1 MPQVPLATRLQVYG
15 ISPAA
20 VQLTDLDVPSG
31 QQVILKSDD
40 AKLSKQ
46 TVKLVPKSID
56 DVKRWVGIADSA
68 FSLPSQP
75 HLQPVLRTALPV
87 STNQPTLT
95 HLQPVL
101 EPIMPVHE
109 QYTSAE
115 DSTLRNLAASY
126 VYGHTAT
133 VSAAQ
138 LPALNKWISVIAPY
152 IPITLWNDIHVAA
165 GATLVVYY
173 SILFAR
179 YITIDHGGKIQM
191 KITRSLINCAGVKG
205 T

>member
-1 MPQVPLATRLQVYG
+1 MPQVPLATRLGVYG
-15 ISPAA
+15 ISPTA
-20 VQLTDLDVPSG
+20 VQLTDLDVPAG
-31 QQVILKSDD
+31 QQVVLRADD
-40 AKLSKQ
+40 AKLSRQ

-56 DVKRWVGIADSA
+56 DVKRWVGIPDAA

-109 QYTSAE
+109 QYTPAE
-115 DSTLRNLAASY
+115 DATLRNLAASY

-133 VSAAQ
+133 VNAAQ
-138 LPALNKWISVIAPY
+138 LPALNKWISVIAPF
-152 IPITLWNDIHVAA
+152 IPIILWNDIHVNA
-165 GATLVVYY
+165 GCNVGRLLRHSVRALY
-173 SILFAR
+173 
-179 YITIDHGGKIQM
+179 HH
-191 KITRSLINCAGVKG
+191 
-205 T
+205 